1 MKTEQG
7 FTLIEVLIAAVILF
21 SSLAITAQL
30 YSASSLSAE
39 KAANA
44 AQYYQS
50 AELVITNIKSQL
62 RERFENTKQAEYS
75 GTTTIFGYQY
85 EWQATTQS
93 KITPPSSIDDDTPPL
108 PRYPVFLVAV
118 ESPKTGKSFE
128 FRVVAW

>member
-1 MKTEQG
+1 MKTNQG

-44 AQYYQS
+44 AKYYQS

-62 RERFENTKQAEYS
+62 RERFEDTKQEEYN
-75 GTTTIFGYQY
+75 GLTTVFGFQY
-85 EWQATTQS
+85 EWHAITQS
-93 KITPPSSIDDDTPPL
+93 KITPPASIDDDVPQL
-108 PRYPVFLVAV
+108 PRYPVFLVTV
-118 ESPKTGKSFE
+118 NSSKGDKSFE

>member
-1 MKTEQG
+1 MKTNQG

-39 KAANA
+39 KAANT

-62 RERFENTKQAEYS
+62 RERYQTTKQKEYS
-75 GTTTIFGYQY
+75 GVTQAFGFEF
-85 EWQATTQS
+85 EWQATTQTM
-93 KITPPSSIDDDTPPL
+93 ITPPMEVDEDFPPDARF
-108 PRYPVFLVAV
+108 PIFVV
-118 ESPKTGKSFE
+118 EVEAPKSGRSFQ

>member
-1 MKTEQG
+1 MKTEKG

-62 RERFENTKQAEYS
+62 RERFEHTRQKEYS
-75 GTTTIFGYQY
+75 GTTTVFGYEY
-85 EWQATTQS
+85 TWRATTQRM
-93 KITPPSSIDDDTPPL
+93 IAPPQEIDEDIPPE
-108 PRYPVFLVAV
+108 PRFPIFLVEV
-118 ESPKTGKSFE
+118 EAPKVGKSFQ

>member
-1 MKTEQG
+1 MKTNQG

-39 KAANA
+39 KAAKS

-50 AELVITNIKSQL
+50 AELAITNIKSQL
-62 RERFENTKQAEYS
+62 RERYQHTRQKEYT
-75 GTTTIFGYQY
+75 GTIQVFGFAY
-85 EWQATTQS
+85 EWQATVQTM
-93 KITPPSSIDDDTPPL
+93 IAPPQAIDEDFAPE
-108 PRYPVFLVAV
+108 PRFPVFVV
-118 ESPKTGKSFE
+118 EVTSPIVGKSFQ